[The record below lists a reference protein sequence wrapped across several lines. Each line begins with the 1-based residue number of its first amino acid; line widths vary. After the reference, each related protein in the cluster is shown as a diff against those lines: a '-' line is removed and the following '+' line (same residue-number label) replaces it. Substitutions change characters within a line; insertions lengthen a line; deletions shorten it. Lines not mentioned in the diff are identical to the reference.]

1 MTNDQE
7 LLAAVRGALITALPD
22 DTPHDVIEDAALNVV
37 AVLHA
42 PWFPMHEKKIVGASN
57 VNAWALPGGRAKN
70 KKPSAVITEGTAVR
84 VGVPENGWTP
94 GLLHFWISNEL
105 LG

>member
-7 LLAAVRGALITALPD
+7 LLTAVRSALITALPD

-42 PWFPMHEKKIVGASN
+42 PWFPTSEKRVVGASN
-57 VNAWALPGGRAKN
+57 VNVRAN
-70 KKPSAVITEGTAVR
+70 PNGAVVGTLKKDAGVRAGT
-84 VGVPENGWTP
+84 PERGWTP
-94 GLLHFWISNEL
+94 ILMHGWVSGEM